1 MLAVTCALII
11 KDGLLLAV
19 QRGPEMKMPL
29 KWEFPGGKIENGE
42 SEQSCLAREIKEELR
57 LEIEVGDKLAEV
69 VHDYPEF
76 TIRLIPFMAQI
87 QSGELNLTEHQD
99 YRWLKKEELLDL
111 DWAEADLP
119 IVRDFLKRI

>member
-11 KDGLLLAV
+11 KDGLVLAV

-42 SEQSCLAREIKEELR
+42 SEQSCLFREIKEELH
-57 LEIEVGDKLAEV
+57 LAIEVGEKLPEV
-69 VHDYPEF
+69 VHNYPDF
-76 TIRLIPFMAQI
+76 TIRLIPFLAKI
-87 QSGELNLTEHQD
+87 QAGELTLTEHQD
-99 YRWLKKEELLDL
+99 FRWLKKEELLDL

-119 IVRDFLKRI
+119 IVKDYLKR